1 MHQQQG
7 PYGPPPGQQQWGQS
21 PQPGYGPPP
30 QPGYGPPQPGYG
42 PPPQG
47 YGPPMQPGAQTDPRV
62 AALDSESNTWLIVA
76 LVGFCT
82 GFGWITGPLAWI
94 KGGKLKQQYVQ
105 MGLPI
110 NSSATGAWIVGLV
123 STVLML
129 MSIVAFVFMLLLWG
143 SFVAAWI

>member
-7 PYGPPPGQQQWGQS
+7 PYGPPPGQQPQWGHN

-30 QPGYGPPQPGYG
+30 QQGYG
-42 PPPQG
+42 PPPQPG
-47 YGPPMQPGAQTDPRV
+47 YAPPMQPGGYVDPRI
-62 AALDSESNTWLIVA
+62 AALDSESSTWLVVA

-94 KGGKLKQQYVQ
+94 KGGRLKQQYVQ
-105 MGLPI
+105 LGAPI
-110 NSSATGAWIVGLV
+110 NSSATGAWIVGLI
-123 STVLML
+123 STILTV